1 MPIPL
6 NLKRAT
12 ALPDARARGRGR
24 ERSAQRLVL
33 ALAAAALL
41 AMAVLA
47 VLRDRRDTLAR
58 EQLQA
63 EKVAEGVQ
71 LYAGEVIGQAVETL
85 RAVGLALAA
94 RADDEADRSATTLRG
109 NASRLVDASLAIGL
123 RTDSGAWIVAGR
135 AGEIAPDTG
144 FGTALD
150 ERLRGAAPPGLQLL
164 PAVLV
169 PGLGWCLPI
178 RLGADEWSG
187 RSGTVLAFVPVR
199 RLVETAASL
208 RLAAGGPLIFMTPAG
223 VPLFRYADGTG
234 LVEVDQT
241 PLHPD
246 VLARVRQRA
255 RGTVAL
261 ASPVNGKGNGN
272 DSGGGD
278 GRWTHLGFAVSS
290 RLPLIVAV
298 AVSAP
303 AIEQSW
309 LRPSPGLV
317 LSLLV
322 AGLAAVA
329 FTARLGAARAALARG
344 DEIVDSLS
352 DSVVERT
359 THDPLTGLLDR
370 YAFQSLLQ
378 RAIDTHGERR
388 LGVVSLDLNRVRE
401 VNESLGHAAGDA
413 MLRAIAA
420 RLTRRFGDASA
431 GCIARL
437 GGDKLALCIP
447 LPAGDARLDALCA
460 DICATIAEP
469 LSIDGVSLTM
479 AASLGTAVYPDD
491 SALPAELMRY
501 AEIAMFEAKR
511 ELRPHERYTPAL
523 DRFSADSL
531 ALRCEF
537 AHALRVG
544 GLSLVYQPKLATAT
558 GELVGV
564 EALTRWKH
572 PVRGFVSPAEFVPM
586 AETTELIH
594 PFTEFVL
601 RTALA
606 QCRAWRERGR
616 GVPVAV
622 NVSVNNLMDANFVA
636 LVRTLLAQHEVPPGM
651 LELEVTESSLARNP
665 ELALTRLEEL
675 RRLGVGLS
683 IDDFGTGYSS
693 LAYLKRLPVDALK
706 LDRSFTC
713 HLATDEGDRRIVEST
728 IRLGHGFGMK
738 VVAEG
743 VETAE
748 IAALLVEM
756 GCDIS
761 QGYFHAR
768 PMSADELDR
777 CWLGKSREV

>member
-1 MPIPL
+1 MPLLP
-6 NLKRAT
+6 NLQRPA
-12 ALPDARARGRGR
+12 AVPDALARQRGRWAKWAPR
-24 ERSAQRLVL
+24 VLL

-41 AMAVLA
+41 VMAVLA
-47 VLRDRRDTLAR
+47 VLRDRRETLAR
-58 EQLQA
+58 EQLHA

-71 LYAGEVIGQAVETL
+71 LYAGEVIGHAVESL
-85 RAVGLALAA
+85 RGLELALAA

-109 NASRLVDASLAIGL
+109 NASRLADASLALGL
-123 RTDSGAWIVAGR
+123 RSASGAWLVAGR
-135 AGEIAPDTG
+135 DGEIAAG
-144 FGTALD
+144 LAFSAALD
-150 ERLRGAAPPGLQLL
+150 ERLQGPAPPGLQLL
-164 PAVLV
+164 PAVFL
-169 PGLGWCLPI
+169 PGLDWCVPI
-178 RLGADEWSG
+178 RLGADERPKLG
-187 RSGTVLAFVPVR
+187 GTVLVFVPVR

-208 RLAAGGPLIFMTPAG
+208 RLVAGGPLVFLTPDG
-223 VPLFRYADGTG
+223 VPLFRYAGETG
-234 LVEVDQT
+234 LVEIDRT
-241 PLHPD
+241 PLAPD
-246 VLARVRQRA
+246 VLARVRQSA

-261 ASPVNGKGNGN
+261 ARPGN
-272 DSGGGD
+272 GGD

-317 LSLLV
+317 LGLLV
-322 AGLAAVA
+322 A
-329 FTARLGAARAALARG
+329 ALAGIVATGRLRSPRG
-344 DEIVDSLS
+344 DGVVHALS
-352 DSVVERT
+352 DPVVERA

-370 YAFQSLLQ
+370 HAFQSLLQ
-378 RAIDTHGERR
+378 RAIDAPGARR

-420 RLTRRFGDASA
+420 RLTRRFGGGA
-431 GCIARL
+431 GGFIARL

-447 LPAGDARLDALCA
+447 LPAGDARLDALCT
-460 DICATIAEP
+460 DICDTIAEP
-469 LSIDGVSLTM
+469 LPIGGVSLTM
-479 AASLGTAVYPDD
+479 TASLGTAVHPDD
-491 SALPAELMRY
+491 AALPADLMRH

-511 ELRPHERYTPAL
+511 ELRPHQRYTPEL

-572 PVRGFVSPAEFVPM
+572 PTRGFVSPAEFVPM

-606 QCRAWRERGR
+606 QCRAWREAGR

-636 LVRTLLAQHEVPPGM
+636 LVRTLLAQHAVPPGM
-651 LELEVTESSLARNP
+651 LELEVTESSLARHP

-713 HLATDEGDRRIVEST
+713 QLATDEGDRRIVEST

-748 IAALLVEM
+748 TAALLVRM
-756 GCDIS
+756 GCDVS

-768 PMSADELDR
+768 PMPADELAR
-777 CWLGKSREV
+777 CWLAASRTA